1 MPWYQNISRRTYI
14 FVVVAIIVAQAVTLF
29 AMGRLPICEC
39 GYVKLWESEVMSSEN
54 SQHIADWYTLS
65 HIIHG
70 FAFYALM
77 YLISRKFFKKS
88 GGLPIGFWFLV
99 AVLLEVGWEIIEN
112 SSWVIEYYR
121 NNTVSLGYVGDSII
135 NSVFDVIWMALGFII
150 ARKFPVLVTI
160 ALVIFFELLAAY
172 IIRDNLTLNIL
183 MFAHPFEFI
192 KAWQTAL

>member
-1 MPWYQNISRRTYI
+1 MFWYQKISRRTYI
-14 FVVVAIIVAQAVTLF
+14 LIFVAIIIAQALTLY

-39 GYVKLWESEVMSSEN
+39 GYVKVWHSEVMSSEN

-77 YLISRKFFKKS
+77 FLISRKFFKKS
-88 GGLPIGFWFLV
+88 GGLPIGTWFLV

-150 ARKFPVLVTI
+150 ARKFPVLATI
-160 ALVIFFELLAAY
+160 ALIIFFELLAAY

>member
-1 MPWYQNISRRTYI
+1 MLWYQTFSKKMYI
-14 FVVVAIIVAQAVTLF
+14 LIAVAIVVAQAVTLY

-39 GYVKLWESEVMSSEN
+39 GYVKLWQNEVMSAEN

-77 YLISRKFFKKS
+77 FLVSRKFFKKS
-88 GGLPIGFWFLV
+88 GGLPIGMWFLV

-135 NSVFDVIWMALGFII
+135 NSVFDVIWMAIGFLV
-150 ARKFPVLVTI
+150 ARKIPVLATI
-160 ALVIFFELLAAY
+160 ALIIFFELLAAY

-183 MFAHPFEFI
+183 MFAHPFESI